1 MEKNKRKMGWEGV
14 RDAVNNLSKEDLF
27 NWLQDNLVFPD
38 EWSLDTADARTLP
51 DKIYSVLYEKSRVD
65 GVRVLYED
73 EWPIDELVILAD
85 README
91 LKKERK
97 NIFTGIVMQLQD
109 KHWSFD
115 GDTLIGK
122 LEIHKDFMI
131 KEGLLPK
138 HKNENPNLLS
148 STNER

>member
-1 MEKNKRKMGWEGV
+1 MEKKRKIGWEEV

-38 EWSLDTADARTLP
+38 EWSLDTANARTLP

-73 EWPIDELVILAD
+73 EWPIDELVILTD
-85 README
+85 REAEME

-97 NIFTGIVMQLQD
+97 NIFAEIVMQLQD

-115 GDTLIGK
+115 GDTLVGK

-131 KEGLLPK
+131 EEGLLFEP
-138 HKNENPNLLS
+138 KNENHNLIL
-148 STNER
+148 NNK